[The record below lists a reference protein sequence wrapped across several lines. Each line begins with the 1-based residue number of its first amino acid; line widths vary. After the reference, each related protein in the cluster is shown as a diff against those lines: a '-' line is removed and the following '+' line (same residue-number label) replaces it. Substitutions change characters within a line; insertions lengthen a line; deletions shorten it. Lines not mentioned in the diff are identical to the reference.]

1 MGYAIYQIEF
11 SNEATYP
18 FYKYWAMTPNYIT
31 IQNEYVEFY
40 YNQMTYDKN
49 FGVRQYKGAELTTN
63 FVTIKDGW
71 YGYKVYLT
79 DDQPKNANTTI
90 ITQILIPIEL
100 IHGQDIY
107 IQNNK
112 IYGYHIEVPLQ
123 IDMKLMLIQGKLSG
137 INGIMLLYILK
148 LGKIIKEKLNYG

>member
-49 FGVRQYKGAELTTN
+49 FGVDNTKG
-63 FVTIKDGW
+63 
-71 YGYKVYLT
+71 
-79 DDQPKNANTTI
+79 
-90 ITQILIPIEL
+90 
-100 IHGQDIY
+100 
-107 IQNNK
+107 
-112 IYGYHIEVPLQ
+112 
-123 IDMKLMLIQGKLSG
+123 
-137 INGIMLLYILK
+137 
-148 LGKIIKEKLNYG
+148 LN